1 MERKLF
7 IKNMVCD
14 RCIKVLENEI
24 NQLGIELLDIELGSI
39 IYPETDSAQFKNISK
54 VIEENGFEVLLA
66 PDQQLVEEIKKE
78 LIELLKKLPLQLES
92 NLSRFL
98 EQKLNKEYSKIS
110 KLFSNE
116 EHITIEKY
124 FIKLKIE
131 KVKELIQLQENNFT
145 EISELINYS
154 NSNHLSRQ
162 FKSETGMSL
171 TDYKKSQKNHRNPLD
186 QIM

>member
-14 RCIKVLENEI
+14 RCIKVLETEI
-24 NQLGIELLDIELGSI
+24 DQLGIELLHIELGSI
-39 IYPETDSAQFKNISK
+39 IYQETDSTQFKSITR
-54 VIEENGFEVLLA
+54 VIEQNGFEVLLA
-66 PDQQLVEEIKKE
+66 PEQQLVEEIKKE

-92 NLSRFL
+92 TLSKFL

-110 KLFSNE
+110 KLFSSQ

-124 FIKLKIE
+124 FIKLKME

-145 EISELINYS
+145 EISELLNYS

-171 TDYKKSQKNHRNPLD
+171 TDYKKLQKNDRNPLD